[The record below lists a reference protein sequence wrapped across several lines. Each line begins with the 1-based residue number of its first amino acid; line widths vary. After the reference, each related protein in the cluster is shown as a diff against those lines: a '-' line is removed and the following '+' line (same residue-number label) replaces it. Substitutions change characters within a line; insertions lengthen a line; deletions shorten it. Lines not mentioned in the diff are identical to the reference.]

1 MLRKLIAATAGAL
14 LTTTLL
20 ATSAQTATTQ
30 AATAQAA
37 TATASATRD
46 PGRHTYEGTID
57 GADYRV
63 ETPEDWNGTLLLYS
77 HGYVPAGF
85 LPPGQEPPTAMT
97 NRPLPNGQTSEQWLL
112 DHGYALAASNYKG
125 VTGYQL
131 QQGAKD
137 QLRLLDWFERKIGAP
152 ERTISTGQSM
162 GGGLAVKLANENP
175 SRFDGVAAFC
185 AGYNSLAQNNSSL
198 DLTYA
203 IKTLLAPDRD
213 VRLVNPLSFDE
224 AMADLTS
231 IQAAVDRAFQTPDGR
246 AKLALIGSLNNV
258 SGWYSARYAEP
269 TNDREFLE
277 QQKEWVKWAYSM
289 LGTVGR
295 LDLEARAGGNP
306 SWNTGVDYRR
316 LFQKSAQGERVRR
329 AYARADQ
336 ARLKADLAALNA
348 GPRIAADRQAVA
360 FMRRDVPSGH
370 LPVPTLTLHS
380 TGDGGAIV
388 DQERWY
394 AEQARKH
401 GTANLLR
408 QTWVHRGGHCTISGA
423 EEIVAIQSLE
433 RRIKSGRWPNLSP
446 RKMNAAA
453 AAMPDDLQFVYDFS
467 TNGTDEPDVPRF
479 TNFTPPRSIRPT
491 T

>member
-1 MLRKLIAATAGAL
+1 MLRKLTAATAGAL

-20 ATSAQTATTQ
+20 AVSAQTATADHHRTPDQ
-30 AATAQAA
+30 
-37 TATASATRD
+37 
-46 PGRHTYEGTID
+46 GRHTFEGTID

-63 ETPEDWNGTLLLYS
+63 ETPEDWNGTLLLFS

-85 LPPGQEPPTAMT
+85 FPPGQEPPAAMT

-125 VTGYQL
+125 VTGYQV
-131 QQGAKD
+131 QQGARD
-137 QLRLLDWFERKIGAP
+137 QLKLLDWFEQEIGAP
-152 ERTISTGQSM
+152 QRTIATGQSM
-162 GGGLAVKLANENP
+162 GGSLAVKLANENP
-175 SRFDGVAAFC
+175 SRFDGVATFC
-185 AGYNSLAQNNSSL
+185 AGYNSLAQNNTAL

-213 VRLVNPLSFDE
+213 VRLVHPRSFDE
-224 AMADLTS
+224 AWADLTS
-231 IQAAVDRAFQTPDGR
+231 LQAAVERAFQTPDGR

-269 TNDREFLE
+269 TTDREFLD

-289 LGTVGR
+289 LGTAGR

-306 SWNTGVDYRR
+306 SWNTGVDYR
-316 LFQKSAQGERVRR
+316 LQFQKSAQGERVRR

-348 GPRIAADRQAVA
+348 GPRIAADPQAVA

-370 LPVPTLTLHS
+370 LPVPTLSLHS

-394 AEQARKH
+394 AEQVRKN
-401 GTANLLR
+401 GSPSLLR
-408 QTWVHRGGHCTISGA
+408 QTWVRRGGHCTISGA

-433 RRIKSGRWPNLSP
+433 RRIKSGHWPNLSP
-446 RKMNAAA
+446 RKLNAAA
-453 AAMPDDLQFVYDFS
+453 AAMPDDLQYVFDFS
-467 TNGTDEPDVPRF
+467 TNGTDAPDVPRF
-479 TNFTPPRSIRPT
+479 TNFQPPRLLRPT
-491 T
+491 A